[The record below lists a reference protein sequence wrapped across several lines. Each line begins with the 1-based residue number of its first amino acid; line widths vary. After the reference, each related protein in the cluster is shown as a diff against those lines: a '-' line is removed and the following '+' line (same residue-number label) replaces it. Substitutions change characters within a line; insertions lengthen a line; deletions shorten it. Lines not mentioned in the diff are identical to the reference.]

1 MLVNGIETR
10 EEFAFFFGNRA
21 EAIEAAGPVV
31 APAWEVASQECKSGL
46 AARVRDIYEMQAAEA
61 QPTVVSVV
69 AAVQRPNPN
78 LPLHQR

>member
-1 MLVNGIETR
+1 MALRLER
-10 EEFAFFFGNRA
+10 EFAFVFGNRA

-31 APAWEVASQECKSGL
+31 APAWEVCKSGL